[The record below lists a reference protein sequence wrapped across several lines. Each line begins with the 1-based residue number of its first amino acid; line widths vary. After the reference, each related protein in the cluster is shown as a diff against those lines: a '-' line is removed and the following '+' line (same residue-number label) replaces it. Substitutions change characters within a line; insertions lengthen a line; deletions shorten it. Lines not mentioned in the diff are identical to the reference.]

1 MLIRYIGNL
10 NTFITVQR
18 EALNRALRRSA
29 SLRAWILLL
38 PAATWLILFFVAP
51 LFIVIVYSFLERG
64 TYGGVIWQFTTEN
77 FARVFDPLYLGT
89 FLRSVYIAVVTTLAC
104 LLLGFPLAYF
114 ISTRPRRSRNTLLL
128 ALMIPFWTNFLIRTY
143 AWLTMLR
150 TNTGLINVS
159 LMSAGI
165 LKEPLPLFGNDFAI
179 ILGLVY
185 GWLPDMVLPIYAALE
200 RLDWSLV
207 EAANDLYAPGTRVF
221 LRVIWPLSLP
231 GVVAGSMLVFIPS
244 LGAFVTPAILGG
256 GKSLMI
262 GNIISNQF
270 LAAHD
275 WPFGSALS
283 MLMMA
288 LMLLATLV
296 YFRSA
301 SNREVQN

>member
-51 LFIVIVYSFLERG
+51 LFIVVVYSFLERG

-77 FARVFDPLYLGT
+77 FARVFDPLYLST

-143 AWLTMLR
+143 AWLTILR
-150 TNTGLINVS
+150 TNTGLVNTT
-159 LMSAGI
+159 LMSLGI
-165 LKEPLPLFGNDFAI
+165 IKTPLPLFGNDFAI

-200 RLDWSLV
+200 R
-207 EAANDLYAPGTRVF
+207 
-221 LRVIWPLSLP
+221 
-231 GVVAGSMLVFIPS
+231 
-244 LGAFVTPAILGG
+244 
-256 GKSLMI
+256 
-262 GNIISNQF
+262 
-270 LAAHD
+270 
-275 WPFGSALS
+275 
-283 MLMMA
+283 
-288 LMLLATLV
+288 
-296 YFRSA
+296 
-301 SNREVQN
+301 

>member
-1 MLIRYIGNL
+1 MLLRYISNF
-10 NTFITVQR
+10 NTFISIRT
-18 EALNRALRRSA
+18 EALNRAFRRSP

-38 PAATWLILFFVAP
+38 PAASWLVLFFVAP

-64 TYGGVIWQFTTEN
+64 TYGGVIWQFTAEN

-159 LMSAGI
+159 LISAGI
-165 LKEPLPLFGNDFAI
+165 LKRPLPLFGNDFAI

-207 EAANDLYAPGTRVF
+207 EAANDLYAPGTKVF
-221 LRVIWPLSLP
+221 LR
-231 GVVAGSMLVFIPS
+231 
-244 LGAFVTPAILGG
+244 
-256 GKSLMI
+256 
-262 GNIISNQF
+262 
-270 LAAHD
+270 
-275 WPFGSALS
+275 
-283 MLMMA
+283 
-288 LMLLATLV
+288 
-296 YFRSA
+296 
-301 SNREVQN
+301 